1 MQLAYVETFESKK
14 EPRKSK
20 GRPARVHQGTQGEG
34 LCGSVGVR
42 ARVCVWGVGG
52 WRLHPAFKDCGSCGF
67 RENTELK
74 RGAMEACPTHLERP
88 NGPRVRRDGHALSHV
103 CDLGPGQY
111 NTYIKSPGNTGWGPQ

>member
-42 ARVCVWGVGG
+42 ARVCVCVCVCGRGG
-52 WRLHPAFKDCGSCGF
+52 GG
-67 RENTELK
+67 
-74 RGAMEACPTHLERP
+74 MEVAS
-88 NGPRVRRDGHALSHV
+88 G
-103 CDLGPGQY
+103 
-111 NTYIKSPGNTGWGPQ
+111 I